1 MALAQA
7 SSTASWRAC
16 AARSGRPASSV
27 QQATRRRTRA
37 SWLVRLGMVMRGAQR
52 AMGAG
57 LGGARGVG
65 ARGAGVEPL
74 DGGLLRLDDVEE
86 EGEAE
91 EVEHVEDAG
100 LEGRDLDV
108 AALLADGLDEG
119 HEHAE
124 AGRGDVLEVAAG
136 DDEAGVAL

>member
-1 MALAQA
+1 
-7 SSTASWRAC
+7 
-16 AARSGRPASSV
+16 
-27 QQATRRRTRA
+27 
-37 SWLVRLGMVMRGAQR
+37 
-52 AMGAG
+52 
-57 LGGARGVG
+57 
-65 ARGAGVEPL
+65 
-74 DGGLLRLDDVEE
+74 LRLDDVEE

-136 DDEAGVAL
+136 DDEAGVALVEALLEGGLELPGRVGVEFAGEVEHAHGPGGLGPGGGVGAERDGEVAQGG